1 MYDEHTYYGSL
12 EYEDYRQMGDI
23 FLETKIQNITTPN
36 DLVDVINVYV
46 PDGAELNNAGEVV
59 LLKNIDYENF
69 GITSYP
75 AIPIRTDITIIG
87 KEDNAINHGFTMDI
101 ENSSLISENA
111 LQCGIYANNS
121 TICFRQSDYPYTANI
136 SIFTEGNVVFKGIY
150 EDIDTHN
157 CLRNNQILLNV
168 GVNANL
174 DDMANSN
181 ITFEDLE
188 LWPSYF
194 IVKPSTTINF
204 KDCRWYIP
212 SEVFER
218 DHLILRGGNVNID
231 NCVFGDYESNKDV
244 TFTVE
249 SGNLKINRSQSHNII
264 IKGKDAN
271 VEINSGLFQAFTIQD
286 GNVEV
291 NNGYFPHGI
300 AMEGGSLKVNDG
312 KVALLDV
319 GSEKCD
325 ITLNNG
331 LLGGIKIPSKV
342 NKSIWDMLGH
352 GAGYYDRDGTYMP
365 YKLESIK
372 GNDETTGSI
381 IVGTTYPV
389 SLVLN
394 NYSTTPTPAFT
405 AAQQASV
412 GPDGSD
418 IKVRANGDLEIL
430 TAEGLAWLAF
440 MCGDTHERV
449 LTGRNYYTQ
458 SKDWYLM
465 SDLDMDGYGEFWPKL
480 NVVGRTF
487 HGQQHRIYNMNISR
501 PDPSFINMVSEGA
514 VVRDLI
520 VEGSIT
526 NLNDEGGRF
535 PQSANEH
542 VTYTTSGFVN
552 VNNGL
557 LVNCAFKGE
566 VWNTALGKLN
576 MSGFANNNNGRI
588 ENCYMSPCNE
598 IVGGARYANDNF
610 GNEYVCMPYENY
622 RGGGFVFRNSYNE
635 SEPENAIIYNCYF
648 GGQVSYGTNV
658 PNNENISIIFRHGVF
673 DSNGYP
679 CDRLYHTDADISAEM
694 LNNNILE
701 HTPEMYEG
709 TSYPYIEWA
718 KWAESDDKQCGR
730 PYFVW
735 EKNLADT
742 PSGVDNIEAEGGF
755 KAWNENG
762 TLCFSSNRK
771 INVSIYSI
779 NGKLYAR
786 YNGHI
791 GTKRIAAL
799 PEGIYIVTCGNMS
812 KKVVL

>member
-1 MYDEHTYYGSL
+1 
-12 EYEDYRQMGDI
+12 
-23 FLETKIQNITTPN
+23 
-36 DLVDVINVYV
+36 
-46 PDGAELNNAGEVV
+46 
-59 LLKNIDYENF
+59 
-69 GITSYP
+69 
-75 AIPIRTDITIIG
+75 
-87 KEDNAINHGFTMDI
+87 
-101 ENSSLISENA
+101 
-111 LQCGIYANNS
+111 
-121 TICFRQSDYPYTANI
+121 
-136 SIFTEGNVVFKGIY
+136 
-150 EDIDTHN
+150 
-157 CLRNNQILLNV
+157 
-168 GVNANL
+168 
-174 DDMANSN
+174 
-181 ITFEDLE
+181 
-188 LWPSYF
+188 
-194 IVKPSTTINF
+194 
-204 KDCRWYIP
+204 
-212 SEVFER
+212 
-218 DHLILRGGNVNID
+218 
-231 NCVFGDYESNKDV
+231 
-244 TFTVE
+244 
-249 SGNLKINRSQSHNII
+249 
-264 IKGKDAN
+264 
-271 VEINSGLFQAFTIQD
+271 
-286 GNVEV
+286 
-291 NNGYFPHGI
+291 
-300 AMEGGSLKVNDG
+300 
-312 KVALLDV
+312 
-319 GSEKCD
+319 
-325 ITLNNG
+325 
-331 LLGGIKIPSKV
+331 
-342 NKSIWDMLGH
+342 
-352 GAGYYDRDGTYMP
+352 
-365 YKLESIK
+365 
-372 GNDETTGSI
+372 
-381 IVGTTYPV
+381 
-389 SLVLN
+389 
-394 NYSTTPTPAFT
+394 
-405 AAQQASV
+405 
-412 GPDGSD
+412 
-418 IKVRANGDLEIL
+418 
-430 TAEGLAWLAF
+430 
-440 MCGDTHERV
+440 
-449 LTGRNYYTQ
+449 
-458 SKDWYLM
+458 
-465 SDLDMDGYGEFWPKL
+465 
-480 NVVGRTF
+480 
-487 HGQQHRIYNMNISR
+487 
-501 PDPSFINMVSEGA
+501 MVSEGA

-622 RGGGFVFRNSYNE
+622 RGGGFVFHNSYNE

-679 CDRLYHTDADISAEM
+679 CDHLYHTDTDISAEM

-762 TLCFSSNRK
+762 TLCFSSDYK
-771 INVSIYSI
+771 INVSVYSI
-779 NGKLYAR
+779 NGILYAR

-791 GTKRIAAL
+791 GTKRIEAL